1 MFLLCL
7 GTLIFGGFIC
17 VGGLYAIIKSLIEAY
32 ASGAVGHPFTC

>member
-1 MFLLCL
+1 MFLLCF

-17 VGGLYAIIKSLIEAY
+17 VAGLYAIIKSLIEAY